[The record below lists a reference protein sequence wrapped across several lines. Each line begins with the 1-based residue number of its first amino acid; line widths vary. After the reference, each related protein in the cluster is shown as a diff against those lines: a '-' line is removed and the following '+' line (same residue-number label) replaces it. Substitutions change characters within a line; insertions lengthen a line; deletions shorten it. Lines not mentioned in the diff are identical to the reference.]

1 MMIFCMILEHGST
14 HGHSHGRL
22 SHSRN
27 RLTQLAVTDDNEND
41 ETYPSPPP
49 PQSKERALA
58 HSHSAGQMNMRGVF
72 LHVLSDALGS
82 VIVIISALVSI
93 LLFYCSVAW
102 NL

>member
-1 MMIFCMILEHGST
+1 MIDMIDLFVLEHGSS

-49 PQSKERALA
+49 EPTKGKGHH
-58 HSHSAGQMNMRGVF
+58 HSHSSGHMNMRGVF

-82 VIVIISALVSI
+82 VIVIISALVSN
-93 LLFYCSVAW
+93 S
-102 NL
+102 

>member
-1 MMIFCMILEHGST
+1 MFLLPEHGSS

-27 RLTQLAVTDDNEND
+27 RLTQLAMTDDNEND
-41 ETYPSPPP
+41 ESYPSPPSIP
-49 PQSKERALA
+49 TKESARIPVQ
-58 HSHSAGQMNMRGVF
+58 HTHSAGHMNMRGVF

-93 LLFYCSVAW
+93 TDS
-102 NL
+102 